1 MPMSPKIKTPPPP
14 PSGGGKGPTVAFCHC
29 EYSGGSGQG
38 RPVLPLGFYVVI
50 SHKGGYSLC
59 KIMGN
64 TSVFG
69 KSQWKLGPCSLNN
82 SFPAQWGS
90 HKVKFAMQSR
100 GGNSYQIDIAVG
112 NQSDTVTAPLENW
125 HKLHQPPRTAKIEG
139 IAQPMALTPELRK
152 FCQYVIPNTTTRSP

>member
-1 MPMSPKIKTPPPP
+1 MPMSPKIKTPPP
-14 PSGGGKGPTVAFCHC
+14 SGGGTGPTAAFCHC

-50 SHKGGYSLC
+50 SH
-59 KIMGN
+59 
-64 TSVFG
+64 TVFG

-100 GGNSYQIDIAVG
+100 GGNSYQIDLAVG

-125 HKLHQPPRTAKIEG
+125 HKLHRPPRTAKIEG
-139 IAQPMALTPELRK
+139 IAQPMALTPDLRK